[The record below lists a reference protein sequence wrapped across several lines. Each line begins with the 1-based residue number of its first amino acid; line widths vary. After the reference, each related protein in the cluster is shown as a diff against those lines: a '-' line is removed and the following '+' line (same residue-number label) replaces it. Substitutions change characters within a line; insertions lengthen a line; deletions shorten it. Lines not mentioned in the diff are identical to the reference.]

1 MPATA
6 KLLSLVPITV
16 RAGKIF
22 RGTKYLVPTN
32 FNCSYNYAAYC
43 VAEGV
48 ADWNAERFER
58 QLIEDIKAD
67 IKTQRALM
75 RCGSFAELHDVC
87 DANCLGDLCDDEH
100 PIWKICPG
108 IDNPPPGVDG
118 TAGRFVNGRDVV
130 ENAMNAVD
138 AWIKAGHPND

>member
-1 MPATA
+1 MSA

-16 RAGKIF
+16 HAGKTF
-22 RGTKYLVPTN
+22 RGTY
-32 FNCSYNYAAYC
+32 CC
-43 VAEGV
+43 VATEFDCSFRYAEHCVKEGI
-48 ADWNAERFER
+48 ARWNEVRFER

-67 IKTQRALM
+67 IRAEKKLM
-75 RCGSFAELHDVC
+75 RQRSFGELHDVC
-87 DANCLGDLCDDEH
+87 DANCLGDLCDDDH

-108 IDNPPPGVDG
+108 IDNPPAGVDG

-130 ENAMNAVD
+130 ENAMDAVD